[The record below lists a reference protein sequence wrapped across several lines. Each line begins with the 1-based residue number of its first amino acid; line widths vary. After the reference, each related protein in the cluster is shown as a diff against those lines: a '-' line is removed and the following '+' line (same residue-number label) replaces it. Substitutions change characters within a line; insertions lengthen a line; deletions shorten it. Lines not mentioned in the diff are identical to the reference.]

1 MSEIEA
7 AIALHQTGDLPAA
20 QAAYAVILARD
31 PGNAEAIAMLGVMAH
46 QRGRPDA
53 ALDLIDRAIFL
64 NPDID
69 RLYAHRCTALCALGR
84 LAEALEAIAEAERR
98 GLEPL
103 HCLFTR
109 ANILCDLSRYAEG
122 ATLFEQALAL
132 DPNQIAVRV
141 NLGMARWRQG
151 ELAAAEA
158 AFSQALAS
166 HPELA
171 EAHYGLGLIHRAR
184 NDLIAANLSQRAAT
198 AIDPNHAKAQ
208 LELGE
213 LDLLAGFFR
222 EGFAGYEWRYHL
234 PHAIGLLPQFDAP
247 AWDGSDLNGEGL
259 FVYVEQGY
267 GDSIMFARFLPLA
280 AARGARIVLGV
291 STPLARLFQGFPGVE
306 RLVTNWQE
314 ATPYQR
320 HTPISSLP
328 LLLGVDSPAAIP
340 NAPYLRADSTA
351 VARFKSKIGVGAP
364 AVGLVWSGRPE
375 NPNDRKRSL
384 PADLLAPLAATGVRL
399 FSLQKDANPPAGL
412 PCVDLAPELGDFA
425 DAAAAIEAL
434 DLVISVDTAIAHLAG
449 ALGKPVWILLPFAPD
464 WRWRLNRDD
473 SDWHPSARLFRQPSP
488 GDWDSVARVVAD
500 QLASLTQRA

>member
-7 AIALHQTGDLPAA
+7 AIALHRSGDLPAA
-20 QAAYAVILARD
+20 QAAYAAILARD

-64 NPDID
+64 NPAPDW
-69 RLYAHRCTALCALGR
+69 LHAHRCTALCALGR
-84 LAEALEAIAEAERR
+84 LEEALEAILEAERR
-98 GLEPL
+98 GLDPL
-103 HCLFTR
+103 HCLFIR
-109 ANILCDLSRYAEG
+109 GNILCDLRRYAEG
-122 ATLFEQALAL
+122 AALYEKAL
-132 DPNQIAVRV
+132 SLNPGQIAVRL

-151 ELAAAEA
+151 ALDAAEA
-158 AFSQALAS
+158 AFQQALAS
-166 HPELA
+166 HAELA

-198 AIDPNHAKAQ
+198 AIDPGHAKAQ

-234 PHAIGLLPQFDAP
+234 PHAIGLLPQFDTP
-247 AWDGSDLNGEGL
+247 AWDGSDLKGEGL

-267 GDSIMFARFLPLA
+267 GDSMMFARFLPLA

-291 STPLARLFQGFPGVE
+291 SAPLARLFQGFPGVE

-314 ATPYQR
+314 AAPYQR
-320 HTPISSLP
+320 HAPISSLP

-340 NAPYLRADSTA
+340 KAPYLKADPAA
-351 VARFKSKIGVGAP
+351 VARFKAKIGAGPP

-375 NPNDRKRSL
+375 NPNDQKRSL
-384 PADLLAPLAATGVRL
+384 PADMLPPLAAAGARL
-399 FSLQKDANPPAGL
+399 FSLQKDASLPIGL
-412 PCVDLAPELGDFA
+412 HAVDLAPDLEDFA
-425 DAAAAIEAL
+425 AAAAAIEAL
-434 DLVISVDTAIAHLAG
+434 DLIITVDTAIAHLAG

-464 WRWRLNRDD
+464 WRWRLERTD
-473 SDWHPSARLFRQPSP
+473 SDWYPSARLFRQPSP
-488 GDWDSVARVVAD
+488 GDWDSVLRALKD
-500 QLASLTQRA
+500 QLASFTQRA